1 MTAFTA
7 LFKKDAFTPD
17 QLVAGNPALLLNASV
32 IVLAGQNLARGAL
45 LGKITASGKYVL
57 SLAAASDGSQVP
69 AAILVDDVNATSADT
84 AALIYTRGDFLADAV
99 TYGAG
104 HTAASVA
111 AALKAQSIYLITS
124 QGGV

>member
-7 LFKKDAFTPD
+7 LFKKDTFTPD
-17 QLVAGNPALLLNASV
+17 QLVAGNPALLLNASI
-32 IVLAGQNLARGAL
+32 IVLAGQNLVRGAL
-45 LGKITASGKYVL
+45 LGKITASGKYIL
-57 SLAAASDGSQVP
+57 SLTAAADGSQTP
-69 AAILVDDVNATSADT
+69 AAILVDDVNATAADK

-99 TYGAG
+99 TYGTG

-111 AALKAQSIYLITS
+111 AALKTQAIYLITA